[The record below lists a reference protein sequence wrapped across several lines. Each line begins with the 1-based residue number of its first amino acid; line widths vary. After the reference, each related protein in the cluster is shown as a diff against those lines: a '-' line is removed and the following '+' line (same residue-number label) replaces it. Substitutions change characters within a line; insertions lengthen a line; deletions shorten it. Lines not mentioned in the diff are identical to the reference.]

1 MLSVFLP
8 EAQMC
13 NLSIDIWK
21 TIQKSPIVYTS
32 DLNIHLRFWTGI
44 ER

>member
-21 TIQKSPIVYTS
+21 TIQKS
-32 DLNIHLRFWTGI
+32 LIHLRFWTGI